1 MRLQKYLAASS
12 VASRRKAEELIA
24 AGAVAVN
31 GVTVTQMGV
40 QVEEGDEVTVNGKA
54 VRPDGKKYY
63 IMLNKPRGY
72 VTTAKDQ
79 FGRPAVT
86 DLVSGAAPARLF
98 PVGRLDF
105 DTEGLL
111 LLTNDGDFS
120 FALTHPKKEVQKTY
134 IARILGEVKPEDLA
148 ALSAGVVIDT
158 GPTAPAKFE
167 VKKRFPK
174 SVDVQVTI
182 HEGKNRQIR
191 KMFALFGYKLYS
203 LKRVSVGSLRLG
215 ALETGAWR
223 HLSAREVSDLMG
235 TKEKRNFGAPKKQN
249 RPKA

>member
-1 MRLQKYLAASS
+1 M
-12 VASRRKAEELIA
+12 
-24 AGAVAVN
+24 
-31 GVTVTQMGV
+31 
-40 QVEEGDEVTVNGKA
+40 
-54 VRPDGKKYY
+54 
-63 IMLNKPRGY
+63 
-72 VTTAKDQ
+72 TTAKDQ

-86 DLVSGAAPARLF
+86 DLVSGAAPTRLF

-120 FALTHPKKEVQKTY
+120 FALTHPKNEVQKTY
-134 IARILGEVKPEDLA
+134 IARVLGEVKTEDLA

-158 GPTAPAKFE
+158 GRTAPAKFE

-203 LKRVSVGSLRLG
+203 LKRVSVGSVRLG
-215 ALETGAWR
+215 TLEAGALA
-223 HLSAREVSDLMG
+223 AP
-235 TKEKRNFGAPKKQN
+235 FGAGGFRFDGYKRKKKFE
-249 RPKA
+249 RPEKAKPPQGLAGRRRENFTWLK